1 VYTHTVEAPTRKSE
15 GFRLERIIDRSTPI
29 PLYYQIAQCL
39 RADISQRALRPG
51 DLLGTE
57 EEIQK
62 TFEVSRATVRK
73 AMEELVEE
81 GLVTR
86 IAGKGTYIAKPKI
99 AVQLPALM
107 SFTAEMRRLG
117 VTPGSRVI
125 SASYTSPDEDV
136 AINLMLEEDAQVFRL
151 ERVRYG
157 DESPIAHTIDYL
169 PAWVGLTP
177 DMDFTGSLY
186 ELLEKAGTPPDESVH
201 MINGGIADEL
211 LAGYLDVPVGSPVL
225 RCRDT
230 AFDGNGRPLVF
241 GINVWRGDRYSY
253 QVRLKRPSAAS

>member
-1 VYTHTVEAPTRKSE
+1 METPVRQSEPSHVERV
-15 GFRLERIIDRSTPI
+15 DRETPI
-29 PLYYQIAQCL
+29 PLYYQIAQYL
-39 RADISQRALRPG
+39 RADIRQRGLRPG

-73 AMEELVEE
+73 ALEELLEE

-86 IAGKGTYIAKPKI
+86 ITGKGTYVAKPRI

-107 SFTAEMRRLG
+107 SFTAEMKRLG
-117 VTPGSRVI
+117 VTPSSRVI
-125 SASYTSPDEDV
+125 SASYASPDEDV
-136 AINLMLEEDAQVFRL
+136 AINLTLEEDAQVFRL
-151 ERVRYG
+151 ERVRFG

-169 PAWVGLTP
+169 PSWVGLTF

-186 ELLEKAGTPPDESVH
+186 ELLENAGIPPDESVH
-201 MINGGIADEL
+201 MIDGGIADEL
-211 LAGYLDVPVGSPVL
+211 LASYLDVPVGSPVL

-230 AFDGNGRPLVF
+230 AFDAKGRPLIF

-253 QVRLKRPSAAS
+253 QVRLKRPTAG